1 MNGVWIVDSRV
12 SVWTLANN
20 EPREWSG
27 MWIIQFLWPGLK
39 LILAWY
45 GAGSEWTRHQ
55 ENCHKK
61 RVTTSRLETGLVKVP
76 RPQISEH
83 LQLSLKMIRN
93 LSTAKRKSQQTRKKS
108 TCQDLRRWECD
119 GSSYC
124 YSGEASVFVS
134 PLLNKTRQTGGWAGT
149 VQTSDVRKQLS
160 WEEML
165 TPVTEPV
172 SPQCSILHSCQT
184 TPPIRASVNTTLSFF
199 WKNKLSL
206 LSTSQEYI
214 LHQPRK
220 EEFLEAVFPEI
231 LAY

>member
-93 LSTAKRKSQQTRKKS
+93 LSTAKRRSQQTRKKS

-119 GSSYC
+119 GSSY
-124 YSGEASVFVS
+124 FV
-134 PLLNKTRQTGGWAGT
+134 TQARRQC
-149 VQTSDVRKQLS
+149 LS
-160 WEEML
+160 
-165 TPVTEPV
+165 
-172 SPQCSILHSCQT
+172 LHSWIKPDRPVAGPVLFRLQT
-184 TPPIRASVNTTLSFF
+184 YANNFPGRRC
-199 WKNKLSL
+199 W
-206 LSTSQEYI
+206 
-214 LHQPRK
+214 PR
-220 EEFLEAVFPEI
+220 
-231 LAY
+231 